1 MERTRHGQSGVTLI
15 VTLIFLAMFMLMAL
29 TIVNSGLVNVKVAA
43 NQQHTVE
50 ARDAAQQAVEKV
62 ISQDFT
68 SAPASAAV
76 ALPVDLNADGKADYT
91 AQVAAPACTSALPI
105 KNTQLDLNDANDVSC
120 FVGSGSQNT
129 GILTGST
136 SGAGSSL
143 CESTQWDVASTV
155 TDAAVTNAAVTVHQ
169 GIGVRVPAPAVC
181 P

>member
-1 MERTRHGQSGVTLI
+1 MKFFRRSQSGVTLI
-15 VTLIFLAMFMLMAL
+15 VTLIFLAMFMLITLAV
-29 TIVNSGLVNVKVAA
+29 VNSGLTNVKVAA

-50 ARDAAQQAVEKV
+50 ARNAAQQAVEQV

-68 SAPASAAV
+68 AAPASAAAAV
-76 ALPVDLNADGKADYT
+76 PVDVNADGKADYT
-91 AQVAAPACTSALPI
+91 AQVAAPACISALPI
-105 KNTQLDLNDANDVSC
+105 KNTQLNLNDPNDVSC

-136 SGAGSSL
+136 STAGSSL

-155 TDAAVTNAAVTVHQ
+155 NDAGVTNAAVTVHQ